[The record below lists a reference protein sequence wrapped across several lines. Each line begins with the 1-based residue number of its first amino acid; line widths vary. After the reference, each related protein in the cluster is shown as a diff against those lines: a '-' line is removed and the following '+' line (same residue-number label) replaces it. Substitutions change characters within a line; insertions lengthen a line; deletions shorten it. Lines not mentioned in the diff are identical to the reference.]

1 MSYDYDV
8 CVIGS
13 GAGGGPV
20 ALRLAQAGYS
30 VLVLEKGPWYTENE
44 FYKDELACCLRDSYL
59 PDRKEQPQVIQTE
72 TDDGQWQTKP
82 TDQTRWN
89 FWNGTCVGGSSN
101 FMSGYFHRLKPI
113 DFKLESTFGSVEG
126 ADVAD
131 WPIDYDDLE
140 PYYDL
145 VEVEVGISGRV
156 MDHPHAEPRGKL
168 SFPYPPLQESLIAG
182 LIDKAGAGLGMHPF
196 PTPRAILPYS
206 DKGRIGCAYNGGY
219 CGNTGCSTGAKGSS
233 RSALLNRAVATGRCK
248 IRPHAMVSK
257 LQSDA
262 SGKVTGVDYFDKQG
276 KRQRVDARIY
286 VIACQA
292 IETARLLLNSASPKH
307 PNGLANGSGQVGRNL
322 LFAGGG
328 AGTGRLLYAKF
339 SKDQA
344 AELAQTGLFINRAL
358 QDWYVIDDKSF
369 GPAQKGGTID
379 FVHTHPSPVIGA
391 GGQIYA
397 DDGLR
402 YGKLLKRRL
411 ESYFGDGPQIKIEAF
426 CDWLPVPNC
435 HVTLDAHTKDKWGL
449 PVVRVRTDFHVR
461 NLQVGWYLAA
471 KGAELLRKMGAED
484 VVSFASGSPPTNLQ
498 AGTCRFG
505 DDPMTSVL
513 DADCRAHEVE
523 NLYISDA
530 SFMPTGGSVPYTW
543 TIYANAFRVADKI
556 AHQLGKASIQKTVV

>member
-1 MSYDYDV
+1 VSYDYDV

-44 FYKDELACCLRDSYL
+44 FYKDELACCLRDTYK
-59 PDRKEQPQVIQTE
+59 PDRKKEPQVVETE
-72 TDDGQWQTKP
+72 ADDGQWIAKS

-89 FWNGTCVGGSSN
+89 FWNGSCVGGSSN
-101 FMSGYFHRLKPI
+101 FMSGYFHRLKPV
-113 DFKLESTFGSVEG
+113 DFKLKSTFGPIEG
-126 ADVAD
+126 ANVAD
-131 WPIDYDDLE
+131 WPISYADLA

-145 VEVEVGISGRV
+145 VEQEVGVSGRV
-156 MDHPHAEPRGKL
+156 IDHPHAEPRSKQ
-168 SFPYPPLQESLIAG
+168 SFPYPPLQENLIAG
-182 LIDKAGAGLGMHPF
+182 LIDKAGHELGMRPF

-206 DKGRIGCAYNGGY
+206 DKGRTGCSYNGGY

-233 RSALLNRAVATGRCK
+233 RAALLNRAVATGRCE

-257 LQSDA
+257 LKSDA
-262 SGKVTGVDYFDKQG
+262 AGKVAGVEYFDQQG
-276 KRQRVDARIY
+276 KLQQVDARIY
-286 VIACQA
+286 VVACQA
-292 IETARLLLNSASPKH
+292 IETARLLLNSTGPKH
-307 PNGLANGSGQVGRNL
+307 PGGLANGSGQVGQNL

-328 AGTGRLLYAKF
+328 AGTGRLPYSKF
-339 SKDQA
+339 SEDQA
-344 AELAQTGLFINRAL
+344 AALAQTGLFINRAL

-391 GGQIYA
+391 GGQI
-397 DDGLR
+397 DGAQGLLW
-402 YGKLLKRRL
+402 GKPLKRRL
-411 ESYFGDGPQIKIEAF
+411 ESYFGAGPQIKIEAF
-426 CDWLPVPNC
+426 CDWLPVPQC
-435 HVTLDAHTKDKWGL
+435 HVNLDPHTKDKWGL

-471 KGAELLRKMGAED
+471 KGADLLRKMGAED
-484 VVSFASGSPPTNLQ
+484 VVSFASGSPPTNLV

-505 DDPMTSVL
+505 DDPTTSVL
-513 DADCRAHEVE
+513 NADCRAHEVE
-523 NLYISDA
+523 NLYVSDA

-556 AHQLGKASIQKTVV
+556 VAQLGGA